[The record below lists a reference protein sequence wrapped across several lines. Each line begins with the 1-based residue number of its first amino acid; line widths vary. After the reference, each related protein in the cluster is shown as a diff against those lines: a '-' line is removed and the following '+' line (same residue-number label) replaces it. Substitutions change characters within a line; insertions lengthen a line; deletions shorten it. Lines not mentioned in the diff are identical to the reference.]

1 MHNTLEEIIKM
12 KKMFLIATLLGAV
25 VLSGADF
32 AAQVKEADAVLAQ
45 STDSKARYQAIQKKF
60 TAMRKLKQYNESEK
74 FLIDAVKT
82 DKHMRASHKRGLLN
96 YLAGLNLWNGRHMFA
111 LEVLKQAGAI
121 EVSHASND
129 YYRTFFYQACI
140 YNGRTKEYQK
150 TLDSVTPLLTDPKIH
165 PVCLYD
171 CYSVVGSAY
180 EKLGDKAKALD
191 AFKKAI
197 EVGKKGKRKVTDAE
211 KAVVRLSK

>member
-1 MHNTLEEIIKM
+1 M

-32 AAQVKEADAVLAQ
+32 AAQVKEAETVLAQ
-45 STDSKARYQAIQKKF
+45 NTDSKARYQAIQKKF
-60 TAMRKLKQYNESEK
+60 NAMRKLKQYTEAEK
-74 FLIDAVKT
+74 FLFETAKS

-111 LEVLKQAGAI
+111 LEVLKEAQAI

-129 YYRTFFYQACI
+129 YYRTFFYKGCI

-150 TLDSVTPLLTDPKIH
+150 TIDTVTPLLSDPKIH
-165 PVCLYD
+165 PFCLYD
-171 CYSVVGSAY
+171 CYCVVGAAY

-191 AFKKAI
+191 AYKKAV
-197 EVGKKGKRKVTDAE
+197 ESGKKGKRKVTDAE
-211 KAVVRLSK
+211 KSVERLSK